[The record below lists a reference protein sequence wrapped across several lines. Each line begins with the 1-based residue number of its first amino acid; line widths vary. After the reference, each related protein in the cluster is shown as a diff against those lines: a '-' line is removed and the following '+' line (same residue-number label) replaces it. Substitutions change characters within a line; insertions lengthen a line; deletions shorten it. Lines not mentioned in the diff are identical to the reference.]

1 MSLNASIG
9 PALDSWRMSRWPKSI
24 WRVGARKAMQDAV
37 EAIGIMDPALLARR
51 DEILTRVDAAYPFGE
66 RKYEPYKCWLKERR
80 LLIAALDGP
89 RTAPSADEAGV
100 CEVAGD
106 LVELGRIDEARKLL
120 DEQAP
125 NRLARKC
132 PACGAWPGGMCK
144 TMPADGEKR
153 CECPSFASSDDIAAA
168 PQAGHACDGCGAS
181 SKHLLVPHHARLV
194 GHLDAGPLFT
204 GARP

>member
-106 LVELGRIDEARKLL
+106 LVELGRIDEARRLL
-120 DEQAP
+120 DDQAP
-125 NRLARKC
+125 NRLSRKC
-132 PACGAWPGGMCK
+132 PACNAPPGIECSEMESVQHK
-144 TMPADGEKR
+144 SEFDGKVR
-153 CECPSFASSDDIAAA
+153 GVRIYSGP
-168 PQAGHACDGCGAS
+168 
-181 SKHLLVPHHARLV
+181 LLVPHHARLV
-194 GHLDAGPLFT
+194 GHLDAGPLFQ
-204 GARP
+204 GHRP